1 MIELLQFLIVVIL
14 VVVAS
19 MQIKTNRL
27 LQKMITADQVT
38 QLINALTAALQA
50 EANDA
55 AALSAAQTQIATLTA
70 ENAALNDPALQT
82 SVQNA
87 LAAASA
93 ANPPPAPAPTP
104 APAPVPPA
112 GS

>member
-1 MIELLQFLIVVIL
+1 MNWNFAIAIELAVVFGVAALIQTI
-14 VVVAS
+14 
-19 MQIKTNRL
+19 RL
-27 LQKMITADQVT
+27 KRQQMITADQVT

-70 ENAALNDPALQT
+70 ENAALNDPTLQT

-93 ANPPPAPAPTP
+93 ANPPPAPTP
-104 APAPVPPA
+104 APAPVPS
-112 GS
+112 GTG